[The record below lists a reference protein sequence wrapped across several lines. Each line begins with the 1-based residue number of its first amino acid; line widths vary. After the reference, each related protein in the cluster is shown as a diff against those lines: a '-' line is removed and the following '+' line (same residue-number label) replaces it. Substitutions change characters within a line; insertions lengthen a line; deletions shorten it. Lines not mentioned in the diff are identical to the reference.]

1 MFENESLSFEE
12 QTIIQAAERY
22 VQQELANEASTM
34 TGGIFI
40 G

>member
-12 QTIIQAAERY
+12 QTIIQAAECY
-22 VQQELANEASTM
+22 VQQELASKQVAM

-40 G
+40 E